1 MAYPRSA
8 RLLMIR
14 PIIFIPYRSLFL
26 PSKNDHF
33 GGTRVPHWVPI
44 EFPLSSHQDVQ
55 VLDLLLQKLD
65 VSFSPRKHDLSMT
78 LSTAEKIGW
87 SNWSNVGCSSPKK
100 KGTVL
105 ENIIC
110 AKVKTW
116 NIGLR
121 VIHYSTYWESFQ
133 CINPSS
139 LFMTIPNMIQDW
151 TVLIRYNCSRALRSS
166 GVCCFKDSSECQSFD
181 RLQLL
186 TYDEGIV

>member
-1 MAYPRSA
+1 MTI
-8 RLLMIR
+8 L
-14 PIIFIPYRSLFL
+14 
-26 PSKNDHF
+26 
-33 GGTRVPHWVPI
+33 GVPGYPI
-44 EFPLSSHQDVQ
+44 EFPLSSHWVPIEFPSGRPGPWPSAAKAGR
-55 VLDLLLQKLD
+55 LLQPSQAWPVDDPFHSWKNWLIKLIKCRM
-65 VSFSPRKHDLSMT
+65 FIT
-78 LSTAEKIGW
+78 
-87 SNWSNVGCSSPKK
+87 KK